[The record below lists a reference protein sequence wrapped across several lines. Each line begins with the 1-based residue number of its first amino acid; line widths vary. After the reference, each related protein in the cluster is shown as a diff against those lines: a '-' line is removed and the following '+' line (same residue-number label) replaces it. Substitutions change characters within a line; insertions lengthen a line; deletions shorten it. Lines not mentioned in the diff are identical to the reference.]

1 MAAMTNVPK
10 GGLLLLGAM
19 VMVVALATLVDL
31 PGEARVKR
39 LVGIDPRGCIVRDRG
54 DGEWRTEVSM
64 PSLRDGP
71 AAAVLD
77 GKVYLAGGIESF
89 SEDYSR
95 ARSVDTFEVFDVAA
109 RRWETLPPL
118 PARLNHVQ
126 LAALDGAIFAFG
138 GHTDSLRDGASVG
151 TSWRFDVQ
159 RRRWKPIAE
168 MPTPRGGGAVAVL
181 EGKAYVAGGK
191 RGAAVLDTVESY
203 DPATDRWARRAPLPT
218 RRDHLG
224 MAAYRG
230 DLYAVGGRQEDERS
244 MPVAERYDPAADRWT
259 RLPDMPG
266 IKAGFGLEATGGGL
280 IALGGENLDAWTLYG
295 STFRYRP
302 ERGAWER
309 LEGMPEPRHG
319 FGHAVVGGRLYVF
332 GGSVCSGFSP
342 EQDSYSTPVT

>member
-10 GGLLLLGAM
+10 GGVMLLCAL
-19 VMVVALATLVDL
+19 VMVVVLAAIVDL

-54 DGEWRTEVSM
+54 DGGWRAEVEM

-71 AAAVLD
+71 AAATLD

-89 SEDYSR
+89 SDDYAR
-95 ARSVDTFEVFDVAA
+95 AHSVDTFEVFDVAT
-109 RRWETLPPL
+109 RRWEKLPPL
-118 PARLNHVQ
+118 PTRLNHVQ

-151 TSWRFDVQ
+151 SSWRYDVQ
-159 RRRWKPIAE
+159 RRRWDTIAR
-168 MPTPRGGGAVAVL
+168 MPTPRGGAAVAVL
-181 EGKAYVAGGK
+181 DGQAYVAGGK

-203 DPATDRWARRAPLPT
+203 DPATDRWTRRATLPT
-218 RRDHLG
+218 RRDHLS
-224 MAAYRG
+224 MAEFRG
-230 DLYAVGGRQEDERS
+230 ALYAVGGRQEDERS
-244 MPVAERYDPAADRWT
+244 MPLAERYDAATGRWT

-266 IKAGFGLEATGGGL
+266 IKAGFGLEATAGGL

-302 ERGAWER
+302 ERRAWER
-309 LEGMPEPRHG
+309 LDGMPEPRHG
-319 FGHAVVGGRLYVF
+319 FGSAVVGGRLYVF

-342 EQDSYSTPVT
+342 ERDSYSTPVT